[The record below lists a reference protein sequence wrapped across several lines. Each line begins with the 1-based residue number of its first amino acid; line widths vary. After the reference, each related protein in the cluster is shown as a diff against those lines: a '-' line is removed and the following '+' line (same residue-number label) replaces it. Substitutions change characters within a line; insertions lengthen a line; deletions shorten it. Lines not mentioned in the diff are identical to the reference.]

1 MTAVATL
8 TGALSDWLTV
18 RRLQARMVKVV
29 PQHVL
34 DVAPPR
40 SARGVGKA

>member
-8 TGALSDWLTV
+8 TGALSDRLAV
-18 RRLQARMVKVV
+18 RRLQARMVKGV

-40 SARGVGKA
+40 SARGVCKA